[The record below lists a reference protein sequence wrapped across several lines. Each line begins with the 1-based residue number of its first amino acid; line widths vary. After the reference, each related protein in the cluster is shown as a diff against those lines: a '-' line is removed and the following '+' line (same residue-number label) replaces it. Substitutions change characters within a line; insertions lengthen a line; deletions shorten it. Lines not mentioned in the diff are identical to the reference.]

1 MLQRCIGRCAA
12 RARQRRRHAAA
23 SGGGMQQYAVAG
35 GGRQQQALAQGAW
48 GSGTCGRTERRGRP
62 VVMAAG
68 RENIGERARVGNRS
82 RVVVVFTNL
91 KHWKME
97 KKKSS
102 RRWIGLAARRHL
114 ALPLRAL
121 PARACLV

>member
-1 MLQRCIGRCAA
+1 
-12 RARQRRRHAAA
+12 
-23 SGGGMQQYAVAG
+23 MQQYAVAG

-48 GSGTCGRTERRGRP
+48 GSGICGRTERRGRP
-62 VVMAAG
+62 VVMAVG